1 MQRKALGKGIEAL
14 FSGSEKKTTLSKKY
28 YQDIT
33 EVDIGKIQPN
43 PYQPRK
49 GFDENDLSELADS
62 IKENGILQPI
72 LVRKKGSGFDLIA
85 GERRLRAAKRVGLK
99 SVPVVI
105 REASGEGLLA
115 LALVENIQRK
125 DLNPIE
131 AAKAYK
137 QLIEEFGLTQE
148 GISKR
153 VGKDRS
159 TITNTLRL
167 LSLPGSVQNEIV
179 SGRLS
184 YGHAKV
190 LLSMKPPSLVE
201 RTAQQVIQGG
211 LSVRETENRV
221 KKEQR
226 HLGVDLKG
234 IKSPEIIEIE
244 EKLMRHLG
252 VKVKV
257 KGKKNKGKILLEYY
271 SADDLD
277 RLLEILLV

>member
-1 MQRKALGKGIEAL
+1 MARKALGKGIGAL
-14 FSGSEKKTTLSKKY
+14 FSGSDKKPQLSKTDY
-28 YQDIT
+28 PDIA
-33 EVDIGKIQPN
+33 EVEIEKIQPN

-49 GFDENDLSELADS
+49 GFNESDMSGLADS
-62 IKENGILQPI
+62 INENGILQPI
-72 LVRKKGSGFDLIA
+72 LVRKKGSGFELIA
-85 GERRLRAAKRVGLK
+85 GERRLRAAKKVGLK

-159 TITNTLRL
+159 TITNTIRL
-167 LSLPGSVQNEIV
+167 LSLPGSVQREIV

-190 LLSMKPPSLVE
+190 LLSIKLPGLVE
-201 RTAQQVIQGG
+201 RAAQQVIQEG

-226 HLGVDLKG
+226 KLGVGSKG
-234 IKSPEIIEIE
+234 IKNPEIIEIE
-244 EKLMRHLG
+244 EKLMRHLC

-257 KGKKNKGKILLEYY
+257 KGQKNKGKILLEYY